1 MLNGI
6 PFGGSGRIVRDGD
19 DKAKSIRYLGL
30 DFSLPGPGS
39 ATVAATGIR
48 QNQQLGRAAIATG
61 AFAFPPGGDGTG
73 VEGGRVVG
81 DADTDGTT
89 VVWWVVNSVGDAHP
103 AGIGKEVMI
112 VHRDRPAVPF
122 SATVFE
128 VADQFALFGVI

>member
-39 ATVAATGIR
+39 ATVAATGIG

-61 AFAFPPGGDGTG
+61 AFAFPPGGDGMG
-73 VEGGRVVG
+73 GESGRVVG

-89 VVWWVVNSVGDAHP
+89 VVWWVVNSVGAAHP
-103 AGIGKEVMI
+103 AGIGKELLI
-112 VHRDRPAVPF
+112 AVR
-122 SATVFE
+122 A
-128 VADQFALFGVI
+128 GVGGDLLAIHTQRKIHLV